1 MSRTRQNVVVEE
13 KSVPYH
19 FLFKLCGGEE
29 HREQVREVMREY
41 GITWKELPPN
51 KFVCIGDPKYMLD
64 PKLHEFGMS
73 QDWSDI
79 G

>member
-1 MSRTRQNVVVEE
+1 MGRTRKNNDVVEE
-13 KSVPYH
+13 SSVPYH
-19 FLFKLCGGEE
+19 FLFKLCGEE

-41 GITWKELPPN
+41 GITWREFPPN

-73 QDWSDI
+73 QDWTDI